1 MKILFDKTI
10 WDVSELS
17 EVFQDKRLLKFL
29 NKYQGIR
36 SNSITKAIEQARD
49 KIGDGDLIETV
60 FKHFYPDSLIVVDDL
75 YAICLEAAVNRRC
88 HFRFVPYRVRVIG
101 DKKNPIRKKVVR
113 IKGRKIAF
121 IGGTGQYTKEEV
133 QKAVK
138 KLGGENATFKQAELV
153 VVGQRG
159 PASSQQR
166 IRKDQEAIDLEYLE
180 DRFNK
185 VLKQK

>member
-49 KIGDGDLIETV
+49 KIGDGDLIDTGW
-60 FKHFYPDSLIVVDDL
+60 KHFYPDSLIVVDDL

-121 IGGTGQYTKEEV
+121 IGGTGPYTKEEV
-133 QKAVK
+133 QKAV
-138 KLGGENATFKQAELV
+138 FSF
-153 VVGQRG
+153 
-159 PASSQQR
+159 ASFASGICQNPDVR
-166 IRKDQEAIDLEYLE
+166 SMEEKTRAPDKSSKRLSITGIGKRSFTVTLLTS
-180 DRFNK
+180 R
-185 VLKQK
+185 